1 MNTSKTSTSLFRIA
15 AAATLIGAFTL
26 STSTAAAAD
35 AKAPRANAKVV
46 ATKAADKVDAKA
58 LRRKAK
64 LPRKWVWKKYAKNFD
79 AMYRK

>member
-26 STSTAAAAD
+26 STGTATAAET
-35 AKAPRANAKVV
+35 KAPRAKADVVTAK
-46 ATKAADKVDAKA
+46 ATNKVDAKA

-79 AMYRK
+79 DR